1 MPRRRE
7 SAELRIVG
15 GEYRGRKIKAVPGLG
30 TRPLLAQVREA
41 IFNILGPVLRGARIW
56 DLFAGTGASGIEA
69 LSRGAQHVSFVERSK
84 KALLVLQ
91 ENLSFLEEDDEG
103 SLPYAVI
110 RGDAWK
116 PEHLLLAK
124 QRGADLIF
132 FDPPYADVEAMPA
145 RAIRAF
151 STLVPLLAPCGT
163 LVFHFPKACFRA
175 EDFEKPRDFETLC
188 RVDLRTW
195 GSSAVAFL
203 RPPS

>member
-1 MPRRRE
+1 MQRRRE
-7 SAELRIVG
+7 SAELRIIG
-15 GEYRGRKIKAVPGLG
+15 GQYRGRKIKAVAGLG

-41 IFNILGPVLRGARIW
+41 IFNILAPELRGAVIW

-69 LSRGAQHVSFVERSK
+69 LSRGALHVSFVERSK

-103 SLPYAVI
+103 SVPYTVI

-116 PEHLLLAK
+116 PETLLFAE
-124 QRGADLIF
+124 QRAADLIF
-132 FDPPYADVEAMPA
+132 FDPPYTDVLALPA
-145 RAIRAF
+145 AALQAVGAI
-151 STLVPLLAPCGT
+151 VPLLAPCGT

-175 EDFEKPRDFETLC
+175 EDFEER

-203 RPPS
+203 RGR